1 MAHQAF
7 LNDGVRA
14 ATNGSGRPSGGLM
27 ENVSSF
33 GNDVAT
39 LASLQSKLV
48 AADARASLARAA
60 PALGG
65 LALAILLAFSGA
77 IAIVGGLALWIAE
90 RFEMKTSVALML
102 TGLGALVLVALIGVV
117 CVRLLGS
124 SFTAFRRS
132 AEELERNIAWVKTTL
147 THSGR

>member
-1 MAHQAF
+1 
-7 LNDGVRA
+7 
-14 ATNGSGRPSGGLM
+14 M
-27 ENVSSF
+27 EDVSSF

-39 LASLQSKLV
+39 LASLQSKLA
-48 AADARASLARAA
+48 AADAKASLARAA

-77 IAIVGGLALWIAE
+77 IAIVWGLALWIAE
-90 RFEMKTSVALML
+90 RFEMKTSAALML

-124 SFTAFRRS
+124 SFTTFRRS
-132 AEELERNIAWVKTTL
+132 AEELERNIAWIKTTL